1 MANIINQ
8 INVGGT
14 TYDVGAAAANVS
26 VDPASAGVESTAL
39 EPALKEIPDNTINK
53 YNANNLAD
61 NLTTGT
67 AGTKALDAHQ
77 GSIIQ
82 TQTNNIMDIVY
93 GKTTRAYAEGDFF
106 MLNNKPYCAST
117 TIAADTTL
125 TDSTVINYAT
135 LLSESAT
142 NVLAGQIAQI
152 NKTLNDKIVSNS
164 EAISTNTNN
173 ISKNTA
179 DITALNN
186 SLANLYPVGAIYL
199 STTDASPASF
209 FGGTWE
215 RLKDRFLL
223 AAGDSYAAG
232 STGGEEA
239 HTLTVDEMPSHSH
252 TVNNHTHSIP
262 NLSGTAAPS
271 GGHTHGYNPSGFN
284 VQGSAGAQV
293 ASGTSMWGVMAG
305 HTVSIAYAGN
315 HTHSVTTN
323 ASTTGGSAPNTN
335 SQGGNTAHNNMP
347 PYIAVYMWKRV
358 A

>member
-26 VDPASAGVESTAL
+26 VDPASAGVKSTAL

-82 TQTNNIMDIVY
+82 IQTNNIMDIVS
-93 GKTTRAYAEGDFF
+93 GQTTRTYAVGDFF
-106 MLNNKPYCAST
+106 MLNNKPYCAYKE
-117 TIAADTTL
+117 IAVGTTL
-125 TDSTVINYAT
+125 TDSTVMNYAT
-135 LLSESAT
+135 LLLKSAT
-142 NVLAGQIAQI
+142 NALAEQIYLMAQGVKI
-152 NKTLNDKIVSNS
+152 LDDKIVSNS

-179 DITALNN
+179 DITTLNS

-199 STTDASPASF
+199 STTDTSPASLL
-209 FGGTWE
+209 GGTWE

-232 STGGEEA
+232 STGGEA
-239 HTLTVDEMPSHSH
+239 SHTLTVNEMPSHSH
-252 TVNNHTHSIP
+252 SAWTGGAGGHSHG
-262 NLSGTAAPS
+262 LWTKGTNDEAANQGTMTGGAFAGRVKVS
-271 GGHTHGYNPSGFN
+271 GGMSENTSWVGDHTHG
-284 VQGSAGAQV
+284 V
-293 ASGTSMWGVMAG
+293 GV
-305 HTVSIAYAGN
+305 GN
-315 HTHSVTTN
+315 
-323 ASTTGGSAPNTN
+323 TGGS
-335 SQGGNTAHNNMP
+335 SSHNNMP

>member
-67 AGTKALDAHQ
+67 AGIKALDAHQ

-125 TDSTVINYAT
+125 TDSTVMNYAT

-179 DITALNN
+179 DITALNS
-186 SLANLYPVGAIYL
+186 SLAKLYPIGSIYL
-199 STTDASPASF
+199 SVNSTSPSTF
-209 FGGTWE
+209 IGGTWE
-215 RLKDRFLL
+215 RIKDRFLL

-232 STGGEEA
+232 STGGEA
-239 HTLTVDEMPSHSH
+239 QHTLSSEEMPLHRHRLLKENGWSEGDQTPGMSHATPESF
-252 TVNNHTHSIP
+252 
-262 NLSGTAAPS
+262 TAHADAVRDNKYYWQS
-271 GGHTHGYNPSGFN
+271 YTEFE
-284 VQGSAGAQV
+284 
-293 ASGTSMWGVMAG
+293 
-305 HTVSIAYAGN
+305 
-315 HTHSVTTN
+315 
-323 ASTTGGSAPNTN
+323 GGSYP
-335 SQGGNTAHNNMP
+335 HNNMP
-347 PYIAVYMWKRV
+347 PYLAVYMWVRT

>member
-39 EPALKEIPDNTINK
+39 ESALKEIPDNTINK

-67 AGTKALDAHQ
+67 AGIKALDAHQ

-125 TDSTVINYAT
+125 TDSTVMNYAT

-173 ISKNTA
+173 INKNTAAISTNTNNISKNTA
-179 DITALNN
+179 DITALND
-186 SLANLYPVGAIYL
+186 SLAKLYPVGSIYM
-199 STTDASPASF
+199 SVNDTNPGTF
-209 FGGTWE
+209 IGGTWE

-223 AAGDSYAAG
+223 AAGDSYKVG
-232 STGGEEA
+232 TTGGEASHKLSVNEI
-239 HTLTVDEMPSHSH
+239 PSH
-252 TVNNHTHSIP
+252 
-262 NLSGTAAPS
+262 A
-271 GGHTHGYNPSGFN
+271 HGVYVR
-284 VQGSAGAQV
+284 VQGYGGWESF
-293 ASGTSMWGVMAG
+293 TSNNYGVMFNYDAG
-305 HTVSIAYAGN
+305 Y
-315 HTHSVTTN
+315 HSPNYTANSAAVTTD
-323 ASTTGGSAPNTN
+323 ADTTPNGGSQP
-335 SQGGNTAHNNMP
+335 HNNMP
-347 PYIAVYMWKRV
+347 PYLAVYMWVRT

>member
-67 AGTKALDAHQ
+67 AGIKALDAHQ

-125 TDSTVINYAT
+125 TDSTVTNYAT
-135 LLSESAT
+135 LLSES
-142 NVLAGQIAQI
+142 V
-152 NKTLNDKIVSNS
+152 
-164 EAISTNTNN
+164 
-173 ISKNTA
+173 
-179 DITALNN
+179 
-186 SLANLYPVGAIYL
+186 
-199 STTDASPASF
+199 
-209 FGGTWE
+209 
-215 RLKDRFLL
+215 
-223 AAGDSYAAG
+223 
-232 STGGEEA
+232 
-239 HTLTVDEMPSHSH
+239 
-252 TVNNHTHSIP
+252 
-262 NLSGTAAPS
+262 
-271 GGHTHGYNPSGFN
+271 
-284 VQGSAGAQV
+284 
-293 ASGTSMWGVMAG
+293 
-305 HTVSIAYAGN
+305 
-315 HTHSVTTN
+315 
-323 ASTTGGSAPNTN
+323 
-335 SQGGNTAHNNMP
+335 
-347 PYIAVYMWKRV
+347 
-358 A
+358 

>member
-39 EPALKEIPDNTINK
+39 ESALKEIPDNTINK

-67 AGTKALDAHQ
+67 AGIKALDAHQ

-125 TDSTVINYAT
+125 TDSTVMNYAT

-173 ISKNTA
+173 INKNTAAISTNTNNISKNTA
-179 DITALNN
+179 DIIALND
-186 SLANLYPVGAIYL
+186 SLAKLYPVGSIYM
-199 STTDASPASF
+199 SVNDTNPGTF
-209 FGGTWE
+209 IGGTWE
-215 RLKDRFLL
+215 RIKDRFLL

-232 STGGEEA
+232 STGGEA
-239 HTLTVDEMPSHSH
+239 THTLSVDEMPEHSH
-252 TVNNHTHSIP
+252 IQSVQATNLGNAKTVIKGTEGKGQYNGPSLVHQEDWLINANALETLP
-262 NLSGTAAPS
+262 N
-271 GGHTHGYNPSGFN
+271 GY
-284 VQGSAGAQV
+284 
-293 ASGTSMWGVMAG
+293 
-305 HTVSIAYAGN
+305 
-315 HTHSVTTN
+315 
-323 ASTTGGSAPNTN
+323 
-335 SQGGNTAHNNMP
+335 SQPHNNMP
-347 PYIAVYMWKRV
+347 PYIAVYMWVRT

>member
-67 AGTKALDAHQ
+67 AGIKALDAHQ

-125 TDSTVINYAT
+125 TDSTVMNYAT

-164 EAISTNTNN
+164 AAISTNTNNISKNTAAISTNTNN

-179 DITALNN
+179 DITALN
-186 SLANLYPVGAIYL
+186 SGLAQLYPVGSIYL
-199 STTDASPASF
+199 SVKDTNPGTF
-209 FGGTWE
+209 IGGTWE
-215 RLKDRFLL
+215 RIKDRFLL
-223 AAGDSYAAG
+223 AAGNTYSAG
-232 STGGEEA
+232 STGGEA
-239 HTLTVDEMPSHSH
+239 KHTLSVNEMPSHAHAERVGDLMTSNQNINELRVRLQNGSNGGGH
-252 TVNNHTHSIP
+252 IGVQW
-262 NLSGTAAPS
+262 APS
-271 GGHTHGYNPSGFN
+271 GLGDRIN
-284 VQGSAGAQV
+284 
-293 ASGTSMWGVMAG
+293 
-305 HTVSIAYAGN
+305 
-315 HTHSVTTN
+315 TTWE
-323 ASTTGGSAPNTN
+323 
-335 SQGGNTAHNNMP
+335 GGNQPHNNMP
-347 PYIAVYMWKRV
+347 PYLAVYMWVRT

>member
-67 AGTKALDAHQ
+67 AGIKALDAHQ

-125 TDSTVINYAT
+125 TDSTVMNYAT

-186 SLANLYPVGAIYL
+186 DLATKIDGSTETFKNNGYVSDANQCSRTGIYWT
-199 STTDASPASF
+199 SDASANVN
-209 FGGTWE
+209 GYGV
-215 RLKDRFLL
+215 LL
-223 AAGDSYAAG
+223 VF
-232 STGGEEA
+232 E
-239 HTLTVDEMPSHSH
+239 
-252 TVNNHTHSIP
+252 
-262 NLSGTAAPS
+262 
-271 GGHTHGYNPSGFN
+271 
-284 VQGSAGAQV
+284 
-293 ASGTSMWGVMAG
+293 
-305 HTVSIAYAGN
+305 
-315 HTHSVTTN
+315 
-323 ASTTGGSAPNTN
+323 SAPGTGFTANNWITQLFFYN
-335 SQGGNTAHNNMP
+335 YELNIKMRKKIGNENWTAWQT
-347 PYIAVYMWKRV
+347 IS
-358 A
+358 